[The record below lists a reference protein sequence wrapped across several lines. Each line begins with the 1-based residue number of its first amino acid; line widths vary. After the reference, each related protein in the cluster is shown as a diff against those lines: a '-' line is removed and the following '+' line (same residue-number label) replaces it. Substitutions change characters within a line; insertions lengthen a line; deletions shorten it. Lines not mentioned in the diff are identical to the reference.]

1 MLYNCNISCRH
12 CNNNTRFYTESK
24 FSLQG
29 KDPSFHS
36 YRCRL
41 TILCLLQ
48 ISSNNPF
55 ILTYVIVQ
63 SSHPIQMSS
72 HNPFHPYRCRLII
85 LSPLHNYVILQSF
98 HPYRCRLTILLPY
111 RCRLTILSPLQMS
124 SYIFFFTL
132 TDVVLQSFTLIDI
145 ILQSLQSFHSYI
157 CRLAI
162 LSLLQ
167 MSSYNPVTLTDVI

>member
-41 TILCLLQ
+41 TILCLLH

-111 RCRLTILSPLQMS
+111 RCRLTILSPLHVS
-124 SYIFFFTL
+124 SYNSFTFTVVVLQFFHS
-132 TDVVLQSFTLIDI
+132 TDVVLQSF
-145 ILQSLQSFHSYI
+145 HPYR
-157 CRLAI
+157 CRLI
-162 LSLLQ
+162 YFFSPLP
-167 MSSYNPVTLTDVI
+167 MSSYNPSLL

>member
-55 ILTYVIVQ
+55 ILTYVIVH

-98 HPYRCRLTILLPY
+98 HPYRCRLIYFFSPLPMSSYNPSLLQISSYNPYNPFILTDVVLQFFHSY
-111 RCRLTILSPLQMS
+111 RCRLTILSLLLMS
-124 SYIFFFTL
+124 FNNLLRTL
-132 TDVVLQSFTLIDI
+132 TGSPLHCSP
-145 ILQSLQSFHSYI
+145 H
-157 CRLAI
+157 
-162 LSLLQ
+162 
-167 MSSYNPVTLTDVI
+167 